1 MGVPCTPDD
10 IQRPNP
16 QHIQKIFEHCAE
28 IVLNVTRESVD
39 PAMRAAAN
47 DVCGEYSDIVPADTR
62 NLMGFYTSLR
72 RLLAE
77 VESLLLGYVVITR
90 FPSAMD

>member
-47 DVCGEYSDIVPADTR
+47 DVCGEFNDIVPADTR

-72 RLLAE
+72 KLLAE
-77 VESLLLGYVVITR
+77 VEPFSSLSLFFLYFSEILG
-90 FPSAMD
+90 